1 MLRKKV
7 QYSHI
12 YTEMTPLCVERDKL
26 MKIEKTL
33 TWTFV
38 VEFYSPEH
46 RANLRGCHRQ
56 TRKHWQAPWI
66 TDFSSAQVH
75 FIK

>member
-12 YTEMTPLCVERDKL
+12 HIEMTPLCVERDKL
-26 MKIEKTL
+26 IKIGKTL

-38 VEFYSPEH
+38 VEFYSPVH
-46 RANLRGCHRQ
+46 RLIGGA
-56 TRKHWQAPWI
+56 APGRETLVSPLDYRLLI
-66 TDFSSAQVH
+66 STSTFYKVT
-75 FIK
+75 